1 MEQDDWVMKL
11 DAYSLNIP
19 VLPVGTLF
27 TSVDQPYFRVAIATV
42 EMTNGYQH
50 AVILMDINKS
60 NIGRK
65 CKLPTRD
72 NLLVIT
78 ESELTLKLK
87 EK

>member
-1 MEQDDWVMKL
+1 MEEDWVMKL
-11 DAYSLNIP
+11 HEYRPNNV

-27 TSVDQPYFRVAIATV
+27 TSIDQPYFRVGIATV

-50 AVILMDINKS
+50 AVILMDLNKS

-65 CKLPTRD
+65 CKLPARD

>member
-42 EMTNGYQH
+42 DMKDGFQQ
-50 AVILMDINKS
+50 AVIVMDIDNLK
-60 NIGRK
+60 IGRK
-65 CKLPTRD
+65 CIVPKGD
-72 NLLVIT
+72 NLLIIT
-78 ESELTLKLK
+78 ESELALKLK